1 MKTLGI
7 FAAVILIP
15 AAAMADTISSPD
27 AAFVS
32 VPLTFQSTTGLNGG
46 LGSPFWDNKSLDGF
60 HMNAGYFLT
69 GTNASLGLTDYL
81 GTGGGF
87 GNYLSTGGSGPDA
100 STDFSFLQSGLSA
113 QITLL
118 YTNAGANYSAN
129 GTEIGFYNVQDPSQK
144 QVLFAHGTLYN
155 PAPFSLGV
163 YNNNLS
169 PQSPFSVNTT
179 ANYGIYARTCGYN
192 ANGTVYCNTYYSDT
206 GLDPASNS
214 EPTHQHFAL
223 FQNAQDPLTYFIG
236 FEDIRGLSNSTEGYG
251 DFNDAIF
258 RIQTSTHI
266 TIEVIPTPEP
276 ATFAILGLGLV
287 GLGLLRRQSRAD

>member
-7 FAAVILIP
+7 FAAALLIP
-15 AAAMADTISSPD
+15 AAALADIVSSPD

-32 VPLTFQSTTGLNGG
+32 VPLTFQSTTGSNGG
-46 LGSPFWDNKSLDGF
+46 LGSPFWDNNSLDGY

-87 GNYLSTGGSGPDA
+87 GNYLSTGAPGVDA
-100 STDFSFLQSGLSA
+100 SADFSFLQTNLSA

-118 YTNAGANYSAN
+118 YANAGANYGAN

-155 PAPFSLGV
+155 PFTGII
-163 YNNNLS
+163 NNNLS
-169 PQSPFSVNTT
+169 PQSPFSVNTW
-179 ANYGIYARTCGYN
+179 ADYGVYATTCGSS
-192 ANGTVYCNTYYSDT
+192 NGTSYCDTYYSNT
-206 GLDPASNS
+206 ALDQSS
-214 EPTHQHFAL
+214 ESARQHFAL
-223 FQNAQDPLTYFIG
+223 FQNAQDPLTYFIA
-236 FEDIRGLSNSTEGYG
+236 FEDIRGLNATEGFG

-258 RIQTSTHI
+258 RLKTTAGFAPK
-266 TIEVIPTPEP
+266 TPVLTPEP
-276 ATFAILGLGLV
+276 ASFSILGLGLV
-287 GLGLLRRQSRAD
+287 GLGLLRRRRSRAN